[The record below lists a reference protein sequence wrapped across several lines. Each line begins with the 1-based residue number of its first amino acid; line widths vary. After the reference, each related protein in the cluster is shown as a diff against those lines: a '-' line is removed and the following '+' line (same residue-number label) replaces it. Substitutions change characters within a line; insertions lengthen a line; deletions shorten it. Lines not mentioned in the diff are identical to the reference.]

1 MDKIIFVKPVGKGS
15 PSIYSHELAKRLD
28 KYPKIEIKQIST
40 PLVSYREFFNF
51 LKYIINNRDTTIHFP
66 FYYYAKFAPLTRR
79 SIVSVHDLWWIDY
92 PYRDIY
98 PNMRDRI
105 FTKLDI
111 RAIKNAT
118 HIITSCIF
126 SKNQIIDYLAIDP
139 LKITVIYLGVDHT
152 VFRPVNEPNPFNF
165 DYILYVGSEQPRK
178 NLKTLLKAFKILKKN
193 PDFKNL
199 KLVKV
204 GGPETEN
211 FRRQTLEEI
220 TNQNLKNDVIFTGY
234 VKEEI
239 LPIYYSNARCFVSP
253 SLCEGFGLPT
263 VEAMAC
269 GCPVIAA
276 NTSAFPEIIGDSG
289 LMRDPLDAGGF
300 ARDIGT
306 VLTDNRLRD
315 AFIRKGIDRAKLFSW
330 DNTVTEMIK
339 VYDRIGVE

>member
-92 PYRDIY
+92 
-98 PNMRDRI
+98 
-105 FTKLDI
+105 
-111 RAIKNAT
+111 
-118 HIITSCIF
+118 
-126 SKNQIIDYLAIDP
+126 QIIDYLAIDP